1 MTHAALV
8 MEHISKGFPGIQAL
22 DEASLTIRPGEIHG
36 MVGENGAGKST
47 IIKVLAGIYRAES
60 GTISVMGDPIGHVTP
75 EAVHAAGIRFI
86 HQELHLVPHF
96 TVTESVFMGQEQSGP
111 FGLKS
116 REMRRRAESFL
127 KDTLNISLSGG
138 ALIRDLG
145 PAERKL
151 VQIARALIDG
161 QARIVVFDEPT
172 APLSSAEIAQLFEA
186 IRALKARGIAMLYV
200 SHYLKEITEIC
211 DRVTVFRNGRN
222 VAHFDEI
229 TPQSG
234 GDLVSAMVGRELG
247 ELYPERT
254 DRTAA
259 AAPALALRNA
269 GDGAHFDDVSL
280 ELHAGEIVG
289 IAGLVGSGRSAVVDT
304 LYGLGKLAAGS
315 MELAGKPM
323 RFRSPAEAVAEGIV
337 LVPRDRRNDGLVL
350 SMTSAE
356 NINIASLE
364 DIASFWLEDSGKA
377 RARAE
382 RQIADLDIRPVNP
395 DAIARNLSGGNQQKL
410 VLGRWLATNAKVFLL
425 DEPTVGVD
433 VGAKAEIYAL
443 IERLAA
449 QGAAV
454 LISSSDPA
462 ELIGTCDRILVM
474 MRGRLAREIDAS
486 GLAVDA
492 LVALTTGANGDAA

>member
-1 MTHAALV
+1 MKD
-8 MEHISKGFPGIQAL
+8 ISKAFPGIQAL
-22 DEASLTIRPGEIHG
+22 DKASLEVRPGEIHG
-36 MVGENGAGKST
+36 MVGENGAGKSS

-60 GTISVMGDPIGHVTP
+60 GTIFVMGKPIENITP
-75 EAVHAAGIRFI
+75 EAVHAFGIRFI

-96 TVTESVFMGQEQSGP
+96 TVTESVFMGQETSGP
-111 FGLKS
+111 FGLRS
-116 REMRRRAESFL
+116 RDMRRRAESFL
-127 KDTLNISLSGG
+127 KETLNASISGG

-172 APLSSAEIAQLFEA
+172 APLSSDEIAQLFQA

-211 DRVTVFRNGRN
+211 DRVTVFRNGRD
-222 VAHFDEI
+222 VARFEQI

-234 GDLVSAMVGRELG
+234 GELVSAMVGRELG
-247 ELYPERT
+247 ELYPPRGERT
-254 DRTAA
+254 VSD
-259 AAPALALRNA
+259 APVLALRDA
-269 GDGAHFDDVSL
+269 GDGALFEGVSL
-280 ELHAGEIVG
+280 ELRAGEIVG

-304 LYGLGKLAAGS
+304 LYGLRKLHAGG
-315 MELAGKPM
+315 MELDGKPV
-323 RFRSPAEAVAEGIV
+323 RFRSPAEAVAKGIV

-350 SMTSAE
+350 SMSSAE
-356 NINIASLE
+356 NINIASLDE
-364 DIASFWLEDSGKA
+364 IARFWLESRK
-377 RARAE
+377 RAHIRAE
-382 RQIADLDIRPVNP
+382 RQIADLDIRPVDP
-395 DAIARNLSGGNQQKL
+395 DVIARNLSGGNQQKL
-410 VLGRWLATNAKVFLL
+410 VLGRWLATDARVFLL

-433 VGAKAEIYAL
+433 VGARVEIYAL
-443 IERLAA
+443 IERLVE

-474 MRGRLAREIDAS
+474 MRGRIACEVDAG
-486 GLAVDA
+486 GLAVDE
-492 LVALTTGANGDAA
+492 LVALTTGANGEAA